1 LQQQRRHV
9 FHTSRARERL
19 VELPTARKD
28 ARRSRSRA
36 TTEPHVLDLVDI
48 LLGADALGYVEAR
61 PFRENEQQRTSTVR
75 RRQQTNKM
83 PPKAAPAH
91 PKYEDM
97 VKAAIL
103 CLKDRNGSSFHAIAE
118 HLGSNF
124 QLPFKF
130 KEILK
135 TQLENLVKSGK
146 LLKVNGR
153 FMLGIAWLRN
163 MRQWWLRYR
172 SEKCLFTGLYALRS
186 LPTELRQRVMEPVID
201 LQWRDFVAEYKHRF
215 QSETARRDDLN
226 HEISNLGCCP
236 VSVALAASV
245 RCPEIEL
252 WGGFVVNSLS
262 ARADGKQWTAKRVAR
277 RLAEMKYVYEY
288 CRAFQDEVDET
299 ARKVEALTDGD
310 YAWRK
315 DRAERDACE
324 SITGYSSFGSFV
336 RGLAEDW
343 TDFPDRWPWNE

>member
-1 LQQQRRHV
+1 
-9 FHTSRARERL
+9 
-19 VELPTARKD
+19 
-28 ARRSRSRA
+28 
-36 TTEPHVLDLVDI
+36 
-48 LLGADALGYVEAR
+48 
-61 PFRENEQQRTSTVR
+61 
-75 RRQQTNKM
+75 M

-124 QLPFKF
+124 QLPFGF

-163 MRQWWLRYR
+163 MRQYWLRYR

-201 LQWRDFVAEYKHRF
+201 LQWRNFVAEYKHRF
-215 QSETARRDDLN
+215 QLFSYYHT
-226 HEISNLGCCP
+226 
-236 VSVALAASV
+236 
-245 RCPEIEL
+245 
-252 WGGFVVNSLS
+252 
-262 ARADGKQWTAKRVAR
+262 
-277 RLAEMKYVYEY
+277 
-288 CRAFQDEVDET
+288 
-299 ARKVEALTDGD
+299 
-310 YAWRK
+310 
-315 DRAERDACE
+315 
-324 SITGYSSFGSFV
+324 
-336 RGLAEDW
+336 
-343 TDFPDRWPWNE
+343 

>member
-1 LQQQRRHV
+1 
-9 FHTSRARERL
+9 
-19 VELPTARKD
+19 
-28 ARRSRSRA
+28 
-36 TTEPHVLDLVDI
+36 
-48 LLGADALGYVEAR
+48 
-61 PFRENEQQRTSTVR
+61 
-75 RRQQTNKM
+75 M

-103 CLKDRNGSSFHAIAE
+103 CLRDRNGSSFHAIAE

-124 QLPFKF
+124 QLPFEF

-153 FMLGIAWLRN
+153 FMLGIALLQPNMRKYWLRN
-163 MRQWWLRYR
+163 R
-172 SEKCLFTGLYALRS
+172 SEKRLLTGLYALRS
-186 LPTELRQRVMEPVID
+186 LPTDLRQRVMEPVID

-215 QSETARRDDLN
+215 QSETARRDDLIRELN
-226 HEISNLGCCP
+226 KQCFSRIA
-236 VSVALAASV
+236 VMVAVAASYPDYS
-245 RCPEIEL
+245 RRPIDPWAARSSGIPSNQRLCA
-252 WGGFVVNSLS
+252 GFVGDSLS

-277 RLAEMKYVYEY
+277 RMAEMKYVYEY

-299 ARKVEALTDGD
+299 ARKVEALTDDGE
-310 YAWRK
+310 Y
-315 DRAERDACE
+315 ERDACE
-324 SITGYSSFGSFV
+324 SITGYSTFGSFV

-343 TDFPDRWPWNE
+343 TDFPDRWPWIE

>member
-1 LQQQRRHV
+1 
-9 FHTSRARERL
+9 
-19 VELPTARKD
+19 
-28 ARRSRSRA
+28 
-36 TTEPHVLDLVDI
+36 
-48 LLGADALGYVEAR
+48 
-61 PFRENEQQRTSTVR
+61 
-75 RRQQTNKM
+75 M

-124 QLPFKF
+124 QLPFEF

-153 FMLGIAWLRN
+153 FMLGIALLQPNMRKYWLRN
-163 MRQWWLRYR
+163 R
-172 SEKCLFTGLYALRS
+172 SEKRLLTGLYALRS
-186 LPTELRQRVMEPVID
+186 LPTDLRQRVMEPVID

-215 QSETARRDDLN
+215 QSETARRDDLIRELN
-226 HEISNLGCCP
+226 KQCFSRIA
-236 VSVALAASV
+236 VMVAVAASYPDYS
-245 RCPEIEL
+245 RRPIDPWAARSSGIPSNQRLCA
-252 WGGFVVNSLS
+252 GFVGDSLS

-277 RLAEMKYVYEY
+277 RMAEMKYVYEY
-288 CRAFQDEVDET
+288 CRAFQDEVDEMG
-299 ARKVEALTDGD
+299 ALVEALTEEH
-310 YAWRK
+310 YS
-315 DRAERDACE
+315 ERDACE
-324 SITGYSSFGSFV
+324 SITGYSSFGDFV

-343 TDFPDRWPWNE
+343 TDFPDCWPWDA

>member
-1 LQQQRRHV
+1 
-9 FHTSRARERL
+9 
-19 VELPTARKD
+19 
-28 ARRSRSRA
+28 
-36 TTEPHVLDLVDI
+36 
-48 LLGADALGYVEAR
+48 
-61 PFRENEQQRTSTVR
+61 
-75 RRQQTNKM
+75 M

-124 QLPFKF
+124 QLPFEF

-153 FMLGIAWLRN
+153 FMLGIALLTNMRKYWLRK
-163 MRQWWLRYR
+163 R
-172 SEKCLFTGLYALRS
+172 SEKRLLTGLYALRS
-186 LPTELRQRVMEPVID
+186 LPTGLRQRVMEPVID
-201 LQWRDFVAEYKHRF
+201 LQWRDFIAEYKHRF
-215 QSETARRDDLN
+215 QSETARRADLIR
-226 HEISNLGCCP
+226 ELSNLGC
-236 VSVALAASV
+236 VTVNLGRSDF
-245 RCPEIEL
+245 EL
-252 WGGFVVNSLS
+252 CAGFVGDSLS

-277 RLAEMKYVYEY
+277 RMAEMKYVYEY
-288 CRAFQDEVDET
+288 CRAFQDEVEET
-299 ARKVEALTDGD
+299 RRKVEEHAAGNPAADDYYDGIHD
-310 YAWRK
+310 GERWH
-315 DRAERDACE
+315 AEADACE

-343 TDFPDRWPWNE
+343 TDFPDCWPWDA

>member
-1 LQQQRRHV
+1 
-9 FHTSRARERL
+9 
-19 VELPTARKD
+19 
-28 ARRSRSRA
+28 
-36 TTEPHVLDLVDI
+36 
-48 LLGADALGYVEAR
+48 
-61 PFRENEQQRTSTVR
+61 
-75 RRQQTNKM
+75 M

-124 QLPFKF
+124 QLPFEF

-153 FMLGIAWLRN
+153 FMLGIALLQPNMRKYWLRN
-163 MRQWWLRYR
+163 R
-172 SEKCLFTGLYALRS
+172 SEKRLLTGLYALRS

-215 QSETARRDDLN
+215 QSETARRADLTR
-226 HEISNLGCCP
+226 ELSKLGCCA
-236 VSVALAASV
+236 VSVARAASA
-245 RCPEIEL
+245 RYPEIEL
-252 WGGFVVNSLS
+252 LSGFVGDSLS

-277 RLAEMKYVYEY
+277 RMAELKYVYEY

-299 ARKVEALTDGD
+299 ARKVEALTDDGE
-310 YAWRK
+310 Y
-315 DRAERDACE
+315 ERDACE
-324 SITGYSSFGSFV
+324 SITGYSTFGSFV

-343 TDFPDRWPWNE
+343 RDFPDRWPWIE

>member
-1 LQQQRRHV
+1 MCFFSNFILIGLI
-9 FHTSRARERL
+9 ARD
-19 VELPTARKD
+19 V
-28 ARRSRSRA
+28 
-36 TTEPHVLDLVDI
+36 H
-48 LLGADALGYVEAR
+48 
-61 PFRENEQQRTSTVR
+61 STVR

-124 QLPFKF
+124 QLPFEF

-153 FMLGIAWLRN
+153 FMLGIALLTN
-163 MRQWWLRYR
+163 MRQWWLRNR
-172 SEKCLFTGLYALRS
+172 CEKRLFTGLYALRS
-186 LPTELRQRVMEPVID
+186 LPTDLRQRVMEPVID
-201 LQWRDFVAEYKHRF
+201 LQWSDFVAEYKHRF
-215 QSETARRDDLN
+215 QSETARRADLKRELSEQGFG
-226 HEISNLGCCP
+226 HIA
-236 VSVALAASV
+236 VTVAVAASYPGNSGSHSPGYGI
-245 RCPEIEL
+245 CAE
-252 WGGFVVNSLS
+252 FVGDLLS

-277 RLAEMKYVYEY
+277 RMAEMKYVYEY
-288 CRAFQDEVDET
+288 CAAFQDEVDET
-299 ARKVEALTDGD
+299 RQKVDELAADEYDGSD
-310 YAWRK
+310 DDEEYYA
-315 DRAERDACE
+315 ETDACE
-324 SITGYSSFGSFV
+324 SITGYCSFGSFV

>member
-1 LQQQRRHV
+1 
-9 FHTSRARERL
+9 
-19 VELPTARKD
+19 
-28 ARRSRSRA
+28 
-36 TTEPHVLDLVDI
+36 
-48 LLGADALGYVEAR
+48 
-61 PFRENEQQRTSTVR
+61 
-75 RRQQTNKM
+75 M

-103 CLKDRNGSSFHAIAE
+103 CLRDRNGSSFHAIAE

-124 QLPFKF
+124 QLPFEF

-153 FMLGIAWLRN
+153 FMLGIALLQPNMRKYWLRN
-163 MRQWWLRYR
+163 R
-172 SEKCLFTGLYALRS
+172 SEKRLLTGLYALRS

-215 QSETARRDDLN
+215 QSETARRADLTR
-226 HEISNLGCCP
+226 ELSKLGCCA
-236 VSVALAASV
+236 VSFALAV
-245 RCPEIEL
+245 EL
-252 WGGFVVNSLS
+252 RAGFVGDSLS

-277 RLAEMKYVYEY
+277 RMAELKYVYEY
-288 CRAFQDEVDET
+288 CRAFQDEVDEMG
-299 ARKVEALTDGD
+299 ALVEALTEEH
-310 YAWRK
+310 YS
-315 DRAERDACE
+315 ERDACE
-324 SITGYSSFGSFV
+324 SITGYSSFGDFV

-343 TDFPDRWPWNE
+343 TDFPDCWPWDA

>member
-1 LQQQRRHV
+1 
-9 FHTSRARERL
+9 
-19 VELPTARKD
+19 
-28 ARRSRSRA
+28 
-36 TTEPHVLDLVDI
+36 
-48 LLGADALGYVEAR
+48 
-61 PFRENEQQRTSTVR
+61 
-75 RRQQTNKM
+75 M

-103 CLKDRNGSSFHAIAE
+103 CLRDRNGSSFHAIAE

-124 QLPFKF
+124 QLPFEF

-153 FMLGIAWLRN
+153 FMLGIALLQPNMRKYWLRN
-163 MRQWWLRYR
+163 R
-172 SEKCLFTGLYALRS
+172 SEKRLLTGLYALRS

-215 QSETARRDDLN
+215 QSENARKADLT
-226 HEISNLGCCP
+226 HELSKLGCCA
-236 VSVALAASV
+236 VSVARAASA
-245 RCPEIEL
+245 RYPEIEL
-252 WGGFVVNSLS
+252 LSGFVGDSLS

-277 RLAEMKYVYEY
+277 RMAEMKYVYEY
-288 CRAFQDEVDET
+288 CRAFQDEVDEMG
-299 ARKVEALTDGD
+299 ALVEALTEEH
-310 YAWRK
+310 YS
-315 DRAERDACE
+315 ERDACE
-324 SITGYSSFGSFV
+324 SITGYSSFGDFV

-343 TDFPDRWPWNE
+343 TDFPDCWPWDA